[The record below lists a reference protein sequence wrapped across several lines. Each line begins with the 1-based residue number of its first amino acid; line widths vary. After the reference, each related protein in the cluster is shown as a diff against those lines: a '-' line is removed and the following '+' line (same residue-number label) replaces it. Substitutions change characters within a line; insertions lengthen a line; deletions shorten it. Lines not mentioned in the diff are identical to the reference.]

1 MEQIDLSKNSRKIQE
16 AYNDVVNGNS
26 GKNYVIYTVEK
37 DSSLSVSE
45 VGHGSLEDF
54 VENFEDGTVQFGL
67 AKVPIAGSDVYK
79 NLLIGWC
86 PDSAPAKSRLSFAS
100 NFANVSKVLSGYH
113 VQITARDQ
121 DDLDV
126 NEFLERLGAAAGASY
141 SGLGVT
147 RPLTAAKPKP
157 TAPKAFVAKASAQSS
172 IPKPSVP
179 RSTGKPI
186 MPAGKPSVLAS
197 KPATDDDEWGGEKQL
212 EERDFTKKPL
222 ENVPSAYKPTK
233 VDIGELR
240 KQKSDTVSSAPRT
253 PSLSQSSSADK
264 SEEERSIS
272 ISEKVKELSNNDV
285 SDGRLTSLPKLK
297 VNNTVGSRFK
307 PVEEKANKPT
317 FGAKPLWNK
326 PSSDRND
333 KVLGGFSRNF
343 ATENGKTPAQI
354 WAEKRGKYKS
364 VSPEPNNADS
374 KVDQVSDDFAK
385 AQISN
390 VESSHVVKPS
400 DSLFSNFNS
409 QKNEPDK
416 EEGKEEEEEKKKDE
430 TKPTLPSVSRNLPPP
445 PPARDVSASTP
456 QPPSLPSRNSEAESA
471 TSALK
476 EELPKPLPARHLPP
490 PPASW
495 SQDNTSASGPAQP
508 LRAEGEAEA
517 ARAEAPSESP
527 ANKDVKESTSGVS
540 AIAEYDYEKDEDN
553 EIGFEE
559 GDLIVDIDFVD
570 EEWWSGKHSKT
581 GEVGLFPAAYVN
593 IQSSES
599 KASEP
604 ITDNKDTVAS
614 DVGKAPSAIAEYDY
628 EKDEDNEIGFSEGD
642 LIVDIE
648 FVDEDWWS
656 GKHLKTGEVG
666 LFPANYVNL
675 VEN

>member
-16 AYNDVVNGNS
+16 AYNDVVNGNN
-26 GKNYVIYTVEK
+26 GKNYVVYTVEK
-37 DSSLSVSE
+37 DSSLSVGE
-45 VGHGSLEDF
+45 VGQGSLEDF

-67 AKVPIAGSDVYK
+67 AKVPIPGSDVFK
-79 NLLIGWC
+79 NLLVGWC

-141 SGLGVT
+141 SGPGVT
-147 RPLTAAKPKP
+147 RPVTSAKPKP
-157 TAPKAFVAKASAQSS
+157 TAPKPFVAKAPAQSS

-179 RSTGKPI
+179 KSTGKPI
-186 MPAGKPSVLAS
+186 VPAGKPPVSS
-197 KPATDDDEWGGEKQL
+197 PKPNSDDDEWGGEKQL

-240 KQKSDTVSSAPRT
+240 KQKSDTVSSAPRI
-253 PSLSQSSSADK
+253 PSLSQSGSADK
-264 SEEERSIS
+264 PAEERSIS
-272 ISEKVKELSNNDV
+272 ISEKVKEFSNNDV
-285 SDGRLTSLPKLK
+285 SDGRLTSLPKPK
-297 VNNTVGSRFK
+297 VNNAVASRFK
-307 PVEEKANKPT
+307 PVEEKTNKPT
-317 FGAKPLWNK
+317 FGAKPSWNK
-326 PSSDRND
+326 SSSDKND

-364 VSPEPNNADS
+364 VSPEPDNADS
-374 KVDQVSDDFAK
+374 KVNQISDDLANS
-385 AQISN
+385 QISN
-390 VESSHVVKPS
+390 VEESHVVKPS
-400 DSLFSNFNS
+400 SSSFGSFNP
-409 QKNEPDK
+409 QNNEPEEEPQDEPEK
-416 EEGKEEEEEKKKDE
+416 EEVPQEKEKEEDEEEEEEEE
-430 TKPTLPSVSRNLPPP
+430 TKPTPPQAARNLPPP
-445 PPARDVSASTP
+445 PPARETPASAP
-456 QPPSLPSRNSEAESA
+456 QPPSFPSRNSEVGNT
-471 TSALK
+471 TSTPK
-476 EELPKPLPARHLPP
+476 EEAPEPLPARNLPP

-495 SQDNTSASGPAQP
+495 SQNNTPATQ
-508 LRAEGEAEA
+508 
-517 ARAEAPSESP
+517 AEAPSESP
-527 ANKDVKESTSGVS
+527 VKKDADESTSGVS

-553 EIGFEE
+553 ELGFEE

-593 IQSSES
+593 VQSSER

-604 ITDNKDTVAS
+604 TTDSKETGTSEA
-614 DVGKAPSAIAEYDY
+614 GKAPSAVAEYDY

-642 LIVDIE
+642 LIMDIE

-656 GKHLKTGEVG
+656 GKHSKTGEAG